1 MRTPLPRSHSRSRS
15 RPLLAL
21 AGAGLLV
28 LPLTACGADDGAGAR
43 SASASGSG
51 SLSGSGS
58 QAGSGSL
65 AEQDL
70 SAGTEDPLV
79 LRAVD
84 DYSGYVAGQVDE
96 MIRLTTTFTDAVRA
110 GDLDAA
116 REAYAPSREPW
127 ERIEPI
133 AGLIGA
139 TDAAV
144 DARVDDFA
152 GPDDPEFTG
161 WHRLEYLLF
170 AKGTTKGAAPFA
182 DRLDADL
189 LALQKG
195 LADLEIPPAAI
206 PVGASEL
213 IEEVSLGKITG
224 EEDRYSKTDLWDFAA
239 NVDGSRKAVEIL
251 TPALRKADPD
261 LLSEVE
267 SSFAELEATLE
278 PLRRGDGWVLYCQE
292 DDEFPSPRC
301 PHVTVDADTRALLS
315 AQLADLS
322 EQTAQLAGALDLA

>member
-1 MRTPLPRSHSRSRS
+1 VSWYLSSR
-15 RPLLAL
+15 RPLDLAVAAMLTVLLNVLL
-21 AGAGLLV
+21 A
-28 LPLTACGADDGAGAR
+28 ACGGDDGAGVR

-51 SLSGSGS
+51 SGSGSG
-58 QAGSGSL
+58 L

-70 SAGTEDPLV
+70 SRGSEDPLV
-79 LRAVD
+79 LKAVD
-84 DYSGYVAGQVDE
+84 EYSAYVAAQVDE
-96 MIRLTTTFTDAVRA
+96 LIRLTSTFTDAVRE
-110 GDLDAA
+110 GDLESAQA
-116 REAYAPSREPW
+116 AYAPSREPW

-133 AGLIGA
+133 AGLVGA

-152 GPDDPEFTG
+152 GPDDPDFTG
-161 WHRLEYLLF
+161 WHRLEHLLF
-170 AKGTTKGAAPFA
+170 AERTTTGAARFA
-182 DRLDADL
+182 DQLDADL
-189 LALQKG
+189 LALREG
-195 LADLEIPPAAI
+195 LAELEIPPAAI

-239 NVDGSRKAVEIL
+239 NVEGSRTAVDL
-251 TPALRKADPD
+251 LAPALRRADPD
-261 LLSEVE
+261 LLAEVE
-267 SSFAELEATLE
+267 SSFAELEDTLR

-292 DDEFPSPRC
+292 NDEFPSPRC
-301 PHVTVDADTRALLS
+301 PGVTVDAETRTLLT